1 VPEQNKLT
9 FKSAF
14 FTVFMPFAMGFI
26 LSCLFR
32 TMNAVL
38 SPALEKSISIPISA
52 LGLLTSVY
60 FLAYGLFQIPLGTLL
75 DRFGSKKVQFCLF
88 IIAAVG
94 LFYFS
99 QAKNI
104 YELAIAHVLIGLGMA
119 GGLMAAFK
127 IIVQWFSSKQLIILN
142 GVMMTFGGI
151 GILLSATPTEYL
163 TQLLGWRHVI
173 MLYGIVTIIV
183 ALIILLVVP
192 ETNTAIE
199 KTSFKAQFK
208 GILEIY
214 RTPLFWQ
221 IAPLVA
227 SILGS
232 FMAIQALW
240 IEGWMRDVNHLS
252 QPQINNYLLLIGIAM
267 TVSLLGSG
275 FIARW
280 VERYSI
286 TMIQLLGF
294 FAVLFLI
301 DQLII
306 ILKLPVS
313 PVIIWF
319 MYGFLSHKF
328 NLCYAIFANHF
339 PKTHT
344 ARANAALNVITFLVV
359 FAVQYLIGVIINF
372 WHATIPNHYPVIA
385 WQAAFGFVLLLQA
398 ASFVWYVF
406 SSVKSKSALLN
417 AEVSY

>member
-1 VPEQNKLT
+1 
-9 FKSAF
+9 
-14 FTVFMPFAMGFI
+14 MPFAMGFI

-38 SPALEKSISIPISA
+38 SPALEKSISMPVST
-52 LGLLTSVY
+52 LGFLTSVY
-60 FLAYGLFQIPLGTLL
+60 FLAYGLCQIPLGTLL
-75 DRFGSKKVQFCLF
+75 DRFGSRKVQFCLF
-88 IIAAVG
+88 MIAAIG
-94 LFYFS
+94 LFCFS
-99 QAKNI
+99 QAQGI
-104 YELAIAHVLIGLGMA
+104 YGLAVAHLLIGIGMA

-127 IIVQWFSSKQLIILN
+127 IIVQWFSPKQLIILN
-142 GVMMTFGGI
+142 GIMMTFGGI
-151 GILLSATPTEYL
+151 GILLSATPTAYL
-163 TQLLGWRHVI
+163 TELLGWRHVV
-173 MLYGIVTIIV
+173 MLYGVITLAI
-183 ALIILLVVP
+183 ALIIFFVVP

-214 RTPLFWQ
+214 RTPLFWR

-227 SILGS
+227 SVLGS

-286 TMIQLLGF
+286 TMVQLLGF
-294 FAVLFLI
+294 FAVLFFI
-301 DQLII
+301 DQVII
-306 ILKLPVS
+306 ILKLPIS
-313 PVIIWF
+313 PVIVWF
-319 MYGFLSHKF
+319 MFGFLSHKF
-328 NLCYAIFANHF
+328 NLCYAIFANYF

-359 FAVQYLIGVIINF
+359 FFVQYIIGVIINF
-372 WHATIPNHYPVIA
+372 WHVTIPNHYPVIA
-385 WQAAFGFVLLLQA
+385 WQVAFGFTLVLQFV
-398 ASFVWYVF
+398 SFVWYIL
-406 SSVKSKSALLN
+406 SSAKSRSFVLRD
-417 AEVSY
+417 EVLA